1 MAIKKWMVRA
11 EIFWSANMEE
21 TVEVKANTQ
30 RKAVQF
36 AKEKIKKKYPKVGD
50 MINIREVKEV

>member
-1 MAIKKWMVRA
+1 MIKRWKVKA
-11 EIFWSANMEE
+11 EIYWSANREE
-21 TVEVKANTQ
+21 TVIVKANTQ

-36 AKEKIKKKYPKVGD
+36 AIKKIKEKHPDVGD